1 MEPDNQSLI
10 TLSVC
15 ELFTAPISE
24 RADASYEEVCCH
36 RTEEAPDEYGNLID
50 GQIDLW
56 RLSDSL
62 RFGVGHVALVVSVKK
77 LHDNTS

>member
-24 RADASYEEVCCH
+24 RADASYQKVGCH
-36 RTEEAPDEYGNLID
+36 RTEEAPDEYGDLID
-50 GQIDLW
+50 RQIDLW

-62 RFGVGHVALVVSVKK
+62 GLGVGHVALVVPVKK
-77 LHDNTS
+77 LHDNTN

>member
-1 MEPDNQSLI
+1 MEPDYQGLI

-15 ELFTAPISE
+15 ELLTASISE
-24 RADASYEEVCCH
+24 CADASYEEVCCH
-36 RTEEAPDEYGNLID
+36 RTEEAPDEYGYFID
-50 GQIDLW
+50 GQKHLG

-62 RFGVGHVALVVSVKK
+62 GLGVGHVALVIPVKK